1 MTASLASGDVEAATE
16 AKSRLEQ
23 AQREGERARAAAQQH
38 FPWRYF
44 RKEGESSWV
53 SAIISND
60 LLGTD
65 ESVPVVLPCLPSSQ
79 QRLWDASCHIY
90 SVSAFVGGVL
100 LSEFS
105 SVSL

>member
-1 MTASLASGDVEAATE
+1 MEAATE

-53 SAIISND
+53 SADISIIS
-60 LLGTD
+60 LGYD
-65 ESVPVVLPCLPSSQ
+65 ECLVLPTAIPMYVVL
-79 QRLWDASCHIY
+79 RLSW
-90 SVSAFVGGVL
+90 VVL
-100 LSEFS
+100 C
-105 SVSL
+105 